1 MVAPGEGGNKMNS
14 TFQLTDS
21 LLAVAVSES
30 SGVALLGQ
38 HLLAAIVFSIVGI
51 IVFAACLFA
60 LEKITPYSIVNEI
73 VEEHNVAMSVVVGAL
88 VLGVSIIIGA
98 AILG

>member
-1 MVAPGEGGNKMNS
+1 MKMNS
-14 TFQLTDS
+14 MFQLTDF
-21 LLAVAVSES
+21 LLAVAGSES
-30 SGVALLGQ
+30 SAVALLGQ
-38 HLLAAIVFSIVGI
+38 HLLAAIVFSVVGI
-51 IVFAACLFA
+51 IVFAVCLFA